1 MSAIDFSQ
9 DAEQPGSDTSLR
21 RVTELAQLFI
31 LARDRVA
38 KLEADLE
45 TAKEDA
51 RLIEQEDLPELLR
64 EVGLLEV
71 VLEDGSKVE
80 LKDDLSCGISEER
93 RAVAHQ
99 WLRDKGLDG
108 VIKTYVAVEYGR
120 GELEQA
126 EALARQ
132 ITIEEERPAIVEERV
147 HPMTLKALLK
157 EQREKGVNVPV
168 APFALRPFSK
178 AVLTAPT
185 KPKRKKQ

>member
-31 LARDRVA
+31 AARDRVA
-38 KLEADLE
+38 NLE
-45 TAKEDA
+45 TDLAAAKETA

-93 RAVAHQ
+93 RAVAHA
-99 WLRDKGLDG
+99 WLRTKELDG
-108 VIKTYVAVEYGR
+108 VIKTLVVVEYGR
-120 GELEQA
+120 GETDAAQ
-126 EALARQ
+126 ALALQ
-132 ITIEEERPAIVEERV
+132 IQVEEERPAIVEERV
-147 HPMTLKALLK
+147 HPQTLKALLK
-157 EQREKGVNVPV
+157 EQREKGVNVPIE
-168 APFALRPFSK
+168 PFALRPFSK

-185 KPKRKKQ
+185 KPKRSKK